1 MSADKL
7 GKVLFRISDTLVAR
21 ILTPWHRDSVVSLL
35 ARAFVTEPTTQ
46 AKASESE
53 ALRVDFADWTRFADF
68 WGDVVS
74 SNGYGHGQTNGAFI
88 SKTHQTFDLQVFLS
102 S

>member
-1 MSADKL
+1 MSSDKL
-7 GKVLFRISDTLVAR
+7 GKELFRINDSLTAR

-35 ARAFVTEPTTQ
+35 ARAFVTEPTTL

-53 ALRVDFADWTRFADF
+53 ALRVDFAAWTRFVDY

-74 SNGYGHGQTNGAFI
+74 SNGY
-88 SKTHQTFDLQVFLS
+88 VS
-102 S
+102 SSP